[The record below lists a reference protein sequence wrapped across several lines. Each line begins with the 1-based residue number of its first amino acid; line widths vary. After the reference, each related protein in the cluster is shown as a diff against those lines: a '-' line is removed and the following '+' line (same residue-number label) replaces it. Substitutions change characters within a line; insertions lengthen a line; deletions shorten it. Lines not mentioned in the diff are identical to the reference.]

1 MGCNLR
7 DLVENHPIELKSL
20 AGKVVG
26 IDAFLVAFQ
35 FITSMRNRGPEGDGG
50 PLSDSKGRPTPHLIG
65 FLERTTTMIELGLKP
80 VYIFDGKHPEL
91 KADVM
96 KKRSTRRADAKKKW
110 KEALAAGDY
119 QRAQKYGQQ
128 SAEYT
133 PEMQEQTKKL
143 LDLLGV
149 PWVDAAAEGEGQ
161 AAVMAKRGELDIVAT
176 QDWDALLYGSP
187 VLIRNLMSHG
197 KTRMGRLVTA
207 ERIVLS
213 ELLSKHEISME
224 QLVDLAIMIG
234 TDFHPGIKGIGPK
247 TGLKLIKEHGDI
259 ETICAVKE
267 REIPE
272 NLPEIREIF
281 LNHPCRQVTEMKQG
295 LANENDLRTFL
306 LQDFDFSEQRLERN
320 LKRLKGRLRRGGQPT
335 LFEF

>member
-1 MGCNLR
+1 
-7 DLVENHPIELKSL
+7 
-20 AGKVVG
+20 
-26 IDAFLVAFQ
+26 
-35 FITSMRNRGPEGDGG
+35 
-50 PLSDSKGRPTPHLIG
+50 
-65 FLERTTTMIELGLKP
+65 
-80 VYIFDGKHPEL
+80 
-91 KADVM
+91 
-96 KKRSTRRADAKKKW
+96 
-110 KEALAAGDY
+110 
-119 QRAQKYGQQ
+119 
-128 SAEYT
+128 
-133 PEMQEQTKKL
+133 
-143 LDLLGV
+143 
-149 PWVDAAAEGEGQ
+149 
-161 AAVMAKRGELDIVAT
+161 
-176 QDWDALLYGSP
+176 
-187 VLIRNLMSHG
+187 
-197 KTRMGRLVTA
+197 
-207 ERIVLS
+207 
-213 ELLSKHEISME
+213 